1 MRVIRRRAVFIVAVA
16 LLLTSSVALGRGPV
30 GTPSAAD
37 LQATVET
44 LTSPQMNGR
53 RSGTPGGDLAAA
65 RLATWLNDAGL
76 RPAGDT
82 GTYLQSFV
90 LAAGRTLGPLS
101 TLEID
106 GRRLAPGAD
115 WTPHGGSRA
124 SEARGSLLF
133 LGYGVSAP
141 GWDEWA
147 AADARDKIVVV
158 LDGVPKR
165 LAGHR
170 VSRLDKLILA
180 RQHGA
185 AALLIVGDSLPT
197 LDTTAAPVD
206 LVSGSLTTSAADAI
220 LAPRTVVELT
230 DAIEQA
236 SAPVTRALPAAAT
249 LRVDIGR
256 NDVRAANVVAILP
269 GIDPALRDEAIVLGA
284 HYDHL
289 GPSGGDVYHGADDN
303 ASGTAVVVGLARA
316 FAAAGGTARTLVF
329 VLFGAEE
336 LGLIG
341 SAHYV
346 AHPAWP
352 LERTA
357 AMLNFDMVGRLRGGT
372 FTIGGVD
379 TGDRLRAAVADALA
393 HVEGTA
399 GEIRGTPYSASD
411 HTRFYTAGMPV
422 LFFHTGTHADYHRP
436 SDTADKLNADGMA
449 RIAAIGGRVVESLSD
464 GARPVFARVA
474 PPPARA
480 RRGSGGGPL
489 LGVGGDGRTPGDGVR
504 LGHIIPGSAA
514 ERAGLRDGD
523 VLVRVGDAPVN
534 TFEELRSAIRAR
546 QPGDVVRLVYLRDG
560 RDHVTSA
567 TLERSQE

>member
-180 RQHGA
+180 RQHG
-185 AALLIVGDSLPT
+185 G
-197 LDTTAAPVD
+197 APHRRR
-206 LVSGSLTTSAADAI
+206 LTPDARHHSRARRSRLG
-220 LAPRTVVELT
+220 LAHHERRRRDPRTADGGRADGRHRAGVGAG
-230 DAIEQA
+230 DA
-236 SAPVTRALPAAAT
+236 R
-249 LRVDIGR
+249 
-256 NDVRAANVVAILP
+256 
-269 GIDPALRDEAIVLGA
+269 
-284 HYDHL
+284 
-289 GPSGGDVYHGADDN
+289 
-303 ASGTAVVVGLARA
+303 
-316 FAAAGGTARTLVF
+316 AAGG
-329 VLFGAEE
+329 G
-336 LGLIG
+336 
-341 SAHYV
+341 
-346 AHPAWP
+346 
-352 LERTA
+352 
-357 AMLNFDMVGRLRGGT
+357 N
-372 FTIGGVD
+372 
-379 TGDRLRAAVADALA
+379 
-393 HVEGTA
+393 
-399 GEIRGTPYSASD
+399 
-411 HTRFYTAGMPV
+411 
-422 LFFHTGTHADYHRP
+422 
-436 SDTADKLNADGMA
+436 
-449 RIAAIGGRVVESLSD
+449 
-464 GARPVFARVA
+464 
-474 PPPARA
+474 PAR
-480 RRGSGGGPL
+480 GH
-489 LGVGGDGRTPGDGVR
+489 RT
-504 LGHIIPGSAA
+504 
-514 ERAGLRDGD
+514 
-523 VLVRVGDAPVN
+523 
-534 TFEELRSAIRAR
+534 
-546 QPGDVVRLVYLRDG
+546 
-560 RDHVTSA
+560 
-567 TLERSQE
+567 